1 MLVPTSDIPHL
12 RKTETGQQLIVNGRP
27 FLSLAGELQNSSL
40 TSAEYMDTVWQKL
53 ADTHFNTVLGCVTWE
68 DIEPVE
74 DEFNF
79 TELDK
84 VILGARKHGL
94 HLVLLW
100 FGSFKNGMFPFII
113 KCRLL

>member
-1 MLVPTSDIPHL
+1 MTLSSEIPHL
-12 RKTETGQQLIVNGRP
+12 RKAGDTQQLIVNGQP
-27 FLSLAGELQNSSL
+27 FLSLAAELQNSSM
-40 TSAEYMDTVWQKL
+40 TSADFMESVWQKL
-53 ADTHFNTVLGCVTWE
+53 VDTNINTVLGCVTWE

-74 DEFNF
+74 DHFDF

-100 FGSFKNGMFPFII
+100 FGSFKNGM
-113 KCRLL
+113 